1 MMERRWDL
9 IHRGIRRIMRLI
21 MEEPRLCIRKTAS
34 KLRPLAAIASL
45 KLLILAMPVE
55 TATLLAPIN
64 DKL

>member
-34 KLRPLAAIASL
+34 KLRPVAAIPTH
-45 KLLILAMPVE
+45 KVLILAIPVE

-64 DKL
+64 DEL

>member
-21 MEEPRLCIRKTAS
+21 AEESRLCIRITAS
-34 KLRPLAAIASL
+34 ELRPLAAIPTH
-45 KLLILAMPVE
+45 KVLILAIPVE

-64 DKL
+64 DEL

>member
-9 IHRGIRRIMRLI
+9 IHRGIRRIIRLI

-34 KLRPLAAIASL
+34 KLRPVAAIPTH
-45 KLLILAMPVE
+45 KVLILAIPVE

-64 DKL
+64 DEL

>member
-9 IHRGIRRIMRLI
+9 IHRGIRRIMPLI

-34 KLRPLAAIASL
+34 KLRPLAAMPTH
-45 KLLILAMPVE
+45 KVLILAMPVE

-64 DKL
+64 DEL